1 MHAKHLRLEFI
12 RIFGQI
18 FFLEVKFQN
27 FQFKYSMKKLFSIKI
42 NLINQK
48 LSTLS
53 LDYYIKLKI
62 IIKSVLI
69 CFYLEN

>member
-48 LSTLS
+48 LS

-62 IIKSVLI
+62 IKKV
-69 CFYLEN
+69 Y